1 MKVFRT
7 TRKAEKAE
15 EDTSGNSRGVGATVK
30 MILLATHSRIS
41 NLAFVETP

>member
-15 EDTSGNSRGVGATVK
+15 DTNGNSRSVGAIVK

>member
-15 EDTSGNSRGVGATVK
+15 EDINGNSRSVGAIVK